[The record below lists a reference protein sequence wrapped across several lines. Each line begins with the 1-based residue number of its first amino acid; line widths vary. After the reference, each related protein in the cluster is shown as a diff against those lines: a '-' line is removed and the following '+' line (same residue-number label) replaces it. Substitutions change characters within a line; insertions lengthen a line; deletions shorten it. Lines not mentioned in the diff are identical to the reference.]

1 VALGVA
7 TIAAGISLVH
17 STYQRRQAAALI
29 ATTTGHEIGYR
40 AHDKLAAL
48 EPPPT
53 ARADYR
59 ITLAFAPERFNQVLL
74 QEKGRLVEVRGNTVF
89 MKDVDPKAL
98 RSIARNYWVESVAR
112 WSGQ

>member
-1 VALGVA
+1 MLRLPAAATAFVLVALCA
-7 TIAAGISLVH
+7 YWLAGLV
-17 STYQRRQAAALI
+17 
-29 ATTTGHEIGYR
+29 G

-59 ITLAFAPERFNQVLL
+59 ITLAFAPERFHQVLL

-89 MKDVDPKAL
+89 MKDVDPRAL
-98 RSIARNYWVESVAR
+98 RSIARNYWVESIAR
-112 WSGQ
+112 WSGK

>member
-1 VALGVA
+1 MLRLPTAATAFVLVALCA
-7 TIAAGISLVH
+7 YWLAGLV
-17 STYQRRQAAALI
+17 
-29 ATTTGHEIGYR
+29 R

-59 ITLAFAPERFNQVLL
+59 ITLAFAPERFHQVLL

-89 MKDVDPKAL
+89 MKDVDPRAL
-98 RSIARNYWVESVAR
+98 RSIARNYWVESIAR
-112 WSGQ
+112 WSGK

>member
-1 VALGVA
+1 MLRLPAAATAFVLLALCAYWLAGVVGGA
-7 TIAAGISLVH
+7 HKLAGIEP
-17 STYQRRQAAALI
+17 AP
-29 ATTTGHEIGYR
+29 
-40 AHDKLAAL
+40 LA
-48 EPPPT
+48 
-53 ARADYR
+53 RGDYR
-59 ITLAFAPERFNQVLL
+59 ITLAFAPERFHQLLL

>member
-1 VALGVA
+1 MLR
-7 TIAAGISLVH
+7 LP
-17 STYQRRQAAALI
+17 AAATAFVLLVLG
-29 ATTTGHEIGYR
+29 ACWLAGVVGASH
-40 AHDKLAAL
+40 KLAAI
-48 EPPPT
+48 EPPPS
-53 ARADYR
+53 ARGDYR
-59 ITLAFAPERFNQVLL
+59 ITLAFAPERFHQVLL